1 MFLWEV
7 SAEFYLG
14 SSPVKF
20 KMKEPETRQME
31 GTTMIYDTD
40 QQDKLERITRKWW
53 FFVLFVLIQFVPP
66 YASKGYKFPEEWS
79 DVIMHSL
86 RNAFIYSHSEI
97 YPIFKIIPIVLIV
110 SIIIL
115 RNKVTRLFSIYAAFS
130 YVLFAFGQ
138 SIAVT
143 DKYGVSICTINVL
156 MFLVVAA
163 FWLWEAVVLQN
174 DLALTKQPIW
184 RYWVVPLAV
193 LAFWGPTSRGRPDFN
208 PVYLLTN
215 GAGVAFCMMT
225 PVYVGL
231 LTLYWPRINMATLR
245 VTSLVGFIIGLYNM
259 QVNFII
265 SPSTHWWNGVL
276 HIPLLAISLYGLI
289 ISFKKRT
296 PQTTT
301 NCGCATQ

>member
-1 MFLWEV
+1 M
-7 SAEFYLG
+7 
-14 SSPVKF
+14 
-20 KMKEPETRQME
+20 
-31 GTTMIYDTD
+31 
-40 QQDKLERITRKWW
+40 
-53 FFVLFVLIQFVPP
+53 LFVLIQFVPP
-66 YASKGYKFPEEWS
+66 YASKGYQFPEQWS

-110 SIIIL
+110 SIIIF
-115 RNKVTRLFSIYAAFS
+115 RNKVTRLFSIYAAIS

-156 MFLVVAA
+156 MFLIVAA

-174 DLALTKQPIW
+174 DLALTKRPIW

-193 LAFWGPTSRGRPDFN
+193 LAFWAPAN
-208 PVYLLTN
+208 PRSGLAAFSPASLFTN

-231 LTLYWPRINMATLR
+231 LTLCWPKVNLATLR

-265 SPSTHWWNGVL
+265 SPSTRWWNGVL

-289 ISFKKRT
+289 ISFKK
-296 PQTTT
+296 PALQTTT
-301 NCGCATQ
+301 NRGGATQ

>member
-1 MFLWEV
+1 
-7 SAEFYLG
+7 
-14 SSPVKF
+14 
-20 KMKEPETRQME
+20 
-31 GTTMIYDTD
+31 MIYHTY
-40 QQDKLERITRKWW
+40 QQNKLERITRKWW

-66 YASKGYKFPEEWS
+66 YASKGYKFPEQWS

-86 RNAFIYSHSEI
+86 RNAFVNSYSEL

-110 SIIIL
+110 SIIIF
-115 RNKVTRLFSIYAAFS
+115 RNKVARLFSIYVAIS

-138 SIAVT
+138 SIGIT
-143 DKYGVSICTINVL
+143 EKYGMAICTVNLI
-156 MFLVVAA
+156 MFPVVAG
-163 FWLWEAVVLQN
+163 FWLWEAIVLQN

-184 RYWVVPLAV
+184 RYWVVPLAI
-193 LAFWGPTSRGRPDFN
+193 LAFWAPAN
-208 PVYLLTN
+208 PRTGLAAFSPAYLFTN

-231 LTLYWPRINMATLR
+231 LTLCWPKVNLATLR

-259 QVNFII
+259 QVNFIM
-265 SPSTHWWNGVL
+265 SPKTRWWNGIL

-289 ISFKKRT
+289 ISFKKPT
-296 PQTTT
+296 PQATT